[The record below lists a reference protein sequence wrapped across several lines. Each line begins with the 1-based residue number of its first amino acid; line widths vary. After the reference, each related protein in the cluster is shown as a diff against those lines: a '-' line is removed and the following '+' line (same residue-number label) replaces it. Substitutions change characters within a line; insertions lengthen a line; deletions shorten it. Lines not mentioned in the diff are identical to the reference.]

1 MSLLSGITRELRN
14 LMAPPQANT
23 LGKLDRFIIT
33 GMLDQLSSAGIEV
46 TEETAQKLTA
56 FYRAI
61 EIYSQTVGMLPL
73 KVYRR
78 VNEGK
83 EEARDHYL
91 WDLLHDTPNDVQTAM
106 EYREMMQAHLIMKN
120 NAIAV
125 IERGSNTGRP
135 TKLIPIDPRRV
146 QLMRNTEDGKQ
157 LFYRINLK
165 DGPADFETSEI
176 HHVKGR
182 SKNGLWGDS
191 RLLFGTDAIGRGLAV
206 QENASKFY
214 ANSSVPGGIL
224 KSKKVLGPDKRKD
237 LKKQWEEGH
246 RGSEKRSRVAVLE
259 EDLDW
264 QPVSFSPADAEII
277 AASDLTV
284 EDIARLTGVPKH
296 MLAKSDAQAYKNVE
310 IISTEFIIYGLLP
323 WLKRWEQAIT
333 RDLVPKEERK
343 EIFVEFSVQGLLRGD
358 FKTRTEGYTKGRQW
372 GYYSANDVKRFEN
385 ENTIGPA
392 GDIYLIPMN
401 MKDAEDVLNPPEP
414 APVVEPTEPKEP
426 TDPPKRSYVQRSIS
440 DLRLANRRVHEPL
453 FIDIYS
459 RLVKRETNELRKGT
473 EKHLRDLT
481 TFNAF
486 IDNFYLSFGAVVE
499 QLTLPMFTAF
509 SRSVAEVVIAELGEP
524 VAQLVDV
531 DDIALSHTREA
542 ALRYRLSSKM
552 QLKALFEETQ
562 DLTFDTVNK
571 RLDGWVDTKAKK
583 FAARELLDAESTFV
597 IDEYRKQGIGN
608 KQWKTVGA
616 NCPLCNQME
625 GRIVG
630 ISHNFLESGDIVDP
644 GDGKTSPLKPHR
656 SVKGPPLHRGC
667 DCKVVS
673 SV

>member
-1 MSLLSGITRELRN
+1 
-14 LMAPPQANT
+14 MAPPQANT

-33 GMLDQLSSAGIEV
+33 GMLDQLSSSGIEV

-56 FYRAI
+56 FYRAT
-61 EIYSQTVGMLPL
+61 EILSQTVGMLPL
-73 KVYRR
+73 KVYKR
-78 VNEGK
+78 VDSGK
-83 EEARDHYL
+83 EEARDHHL
-91 WDLLHDTPNDVQTAM
+91 WDLLHDMPNDTQTAM
-106 EYREMMQAHLIMKN
+106 EYREMMQAHLVMKN

-125 IERGSNTGRP
+125 IERGNNTGRP
-135 TKLIPIDPRRV
+135 TKLVPIDPRRV
-146 QLMRNTEDGKQ
+146 QLMRNTEDGRE
-157 LFYRINLK
+157 LFYRIQLR
-165 DGPADFETSEI
+165 DGPADFASSEI
-176 HHVKGR
+176 HHIKGR

-206 QENASKFY
+206 QNNASHFF

-224 KSKKVLGPDKRKD
+224 KSKKILGADGRKD
-237 LKKQWEEGH
+237 LRKQWEEGYK
-246 RGSEKRSRVAVLE
+246 GSEKKGRIAVLE
-259 EDLDW
+259 EDLDFE
-264 QPVSFSPADAEII
+264 QVSLSPADAELI
-277 AASDLTV
+277 AQTDLTV
-284 EDIARLTGVPKH
+284 DDISRLTGVPKH

-333 RDLVPKEERK
+333 RDLLPKEERK
-343 EIFVEFSVQGLLRGD
+343 EFFVEFSLQGLLRGD

-372 GYYSANDVKRFEN
+372 GWYSANDIKRFEN
-385 ENTIGPA
+385 ENTIGPK
-392 GDIYLIPMN
+392 GDIYLVPMN
-401 MKDAEDVLNPPEP
+401 MVKAEDVLNPPEP
-414 APVVEPTEPKEP
+414 APVVELKDQAEPNEPTE
-426 TDPPKRSYVQRSIS
+426 PPKRSYIRRSIS

-481 TFNAF
+481 TFNTF
-486 IDNFYLSFGAVVE
+486 IDNFYLSFGSVVE
-499 QLTLPMFTAF
+499 QLTLPMFTTF
-509 SRSVAEVVIAELGEP
+509 SRAIAEVVIAELGEP
-524 VAQLVDV
+524 VAQLVNV
-531 DDIALSHTREA
+531 DDVALAHTREA

-552 QLKALFEETQ
+552 QLKALFEDTK

-597 IDEYRKQGIGN
+597 IDEYRNQGIGN

-625 GRIVG
+625 GNIVG
-630 ISHNFLESGDIVDP
+630 ISHNFLEAGDTVDP

-656 SVKGPPLHRGC
+656 SVKGPPLHQGC
-667 DCKVVS
+667 DCMVVS

>member
-1 MSLLSGITRELRN
+1 MSLISGIAKELRN

-33 GMLDQLSSAGIEV
+33 GMLDQLSSSGIEV

-61 EIYSQTVGMLPL
+61 EILSQTVGMLPL
-73 KVYRR
+73 KVYKR
-78 VNEGK
+78 VENGK

-91 WDLLHDTPNDVQTAM
+91 WNLLHDTPNSTQTAM
-106 EYREMMQAHLIMKN
+106 EYREMMQAHLVMKN

-125 IERGSNTGRP
+125 IERGNNSGRP
-135 TKLIPIDPRRV
+135 QRLVPIDPRRV
-146 QLMRNTEDGKQ
+146 QLMRNTEGGKE
-157 LFYRINLK
+157 LFYRIQLR
-165 DGPADFETSEI
+165 DGPANFLSSEI

-182 SKNGLWGDS
+182 SKSGLWGDS

-206 QENASKFY
+206 QNNASHFF

-224 KSKKVLGPDKRKD
+224 KSKKTLGPDGRKD
-237 LKKQWEEGH
+237 LRKQWEEGYK
-246 RGSEKRSRVAVLE
+246 GSEKKGRVAVLE
-259 EDLDW
+259 EDLDF
-264 QPVSFSPADAEII
+264 QPVSMSPADAELI
-277 AASDLTV
+277 AQSDLTV
-284 EDIARLTGVPKH
+284 EDISRLTGVPKH

-333 RDLVPKEERK
+333 RDLIPEAERK
-343 EIFVEFSVQGLLRGD
+343 EFFVEFAIQGLLRGD
-358 FKTRTEGYTKGRQW
+358 QKTRSESYRLGRQW
-372 GYYSANDVKRFEN
+372 GWYSANDVLQLEN
-385 ENTIGPA
+385 RNTIGPK
-392 GDIYLIPMN
+392 GDIYLVPMN
-401 MKDAEDVLNPPEP
+401 MIDAEDVLNPPEP
-414 APVVEPTEPKEP
+414 VPVVEPKES
-426 TDPPKRSYVQRSIS
+426 TAPPKRSYTKRSIS
-440 DLRLANRRVHEPL
+440 DLRLANRRVHEPM

-459 RLVKRETNELRKGT
+459 RLVKRETNEIRKGT

-481 TFNAF
+481 TFNTF
-486 IDNFYLSFGAVVE
+486 IDDFYLSFGAVVE
-499 QLTLPMFTAF
+499 QLTLPMFTTF
-509 SRSVAEVVIAELGEP
+509 SRAIEEVVISELGEP

-531 DDIALSHTREA
+531 NNIALAHTREA

-552 QLKALFEETQ
+552 QLKALFEDTQ

-583 FAARELLDAESTFV
+583 LAARELLDAESTFV

-625 GRIVG
+625 GKLVG
-630 ISHNFLESGDIVDP
+630 INRNFLEAGDIVDP
-644 GDGKTSPLKPHR
+644 GDGETSPLKPHR
-656 SVKGPPLHRGC
+656 SVKGPPLHQGC
-667 DCKVVS
+667 DCMVVS

>member
-1 MSLLSGITRELRN
+1 MSLFSGITTELRN
-14 LMAPPQANT
+14 FMAPPRANT

-33 GMLDQLSSAGIEV
+33 GMLDQLSSSGIEV

-61 EIYSQTVGMLPL
+61 EILSQTVGMLPL

-78 VNEGK
+78 VDQGK
-83 EEARDHYL
+83 EEARDHHL
-91 WDLLHDTPNDVQTAM
+91 WNLLHDTPNTIQTAM
-106 EYREMMQAHLIMKN
+106 EYREMMQAHLVIGN

-125 IERGSNTGRP
+125 IERGNNSGRP
-135 TKLIPIDPRRV
+135 QKLIPIDPRRV
-146 QLMRNTEDGKQ
+146 QLMRNTDGNGE
-157 LFYRINLK
+157 LFYRIQFR
-165 DGPADFETSEI
+165 DGPLDFASSEI

-206 QENASKFY
+206 QSNAAHLF

-224 KSKKVLGPDKRKD
+224 KSKKILGPTGRKD
-237 LKKQWEEGH
+237 LRKQWEEGYK
-246 RGSEKRSRVAVLE
+246 GTEKKGRIAVLE
-259 EDLDW
+259 EDLDF
-264 QPVSFSPADAEII
+264 QPVSLSPVEVELI
-277 AASDLTV
+277 AQTDLTV
-284 EDIARLTGVPKH
+284 DDISRLTGVPKH

-333 RDLVPKEERK
+333 RDLIPEAERK
-343 EIFVEFSVQGLLRGD
+343 EIFVEFSIQGLLRGD

-372 GYYSANDVKRFEN
+372 GWYSANDIKRFEN
-385 ENTIGPA
+385 ENTIGPK
-392 GDIYLIPMN
+392 GDLYLVPMN
-401 MKDAEDVLNPPEP
+401 MVKAEDVLNPPEP
-414 APVVEPTEPKEP
+414 APVVEPTDPTDP
-426 TDPPKRSYVQRSIS
+426 TDPPKRSYVRRSIS
-440 DLRLANRRVHEPL
+440 DLRLANRRVHEPM

-481 TFNAF
+481 TFNTF
-486 IDNFYLSFGAVVE
+486 IDDFYRSFGTVVE
-499 QLTLPMFTAF
+499 QLTLPMFTTF
-509 SRSVAEVVIAELGEP
+509 SRSIAEVVITELGEP
-524 VAQLVDV
+524 IAQLVDV
-531 DDIALSHTREA
+531 EDIALSHTREA
-542 ALRYRLSSKM
+542 ALRYRVSSKM
-552 QLKALFEETQ
+552 QLKALFENTK

-597 IDEYRKQGIGN
+597 IEEYRNQGIGN
-608 KQWKTVGA
+608 KRWQTVGA
-616 NCPLCNQME
+616 NCPLCNRMQ
-625 GRIVG
+625 GKIVG
-630 ISHNFLESGDIVDP
+630 LSRNFLEAGDKVDP
-644 GDGKTSPLKPHR
+644 GDGETSPLNLHR
-656 SVKGPPLHRGC
+656 SVKGPPLHQGC
-667 DCKVVS
+667 DCMVVS